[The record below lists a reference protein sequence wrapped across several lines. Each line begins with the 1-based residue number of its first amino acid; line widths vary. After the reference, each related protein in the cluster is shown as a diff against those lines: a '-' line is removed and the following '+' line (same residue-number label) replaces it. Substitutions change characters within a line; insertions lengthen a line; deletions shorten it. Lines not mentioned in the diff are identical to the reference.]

1 MLMPKRPNLGKYQPR
16 CGADIVG
23 NRESVKQLRT
33 WLSGWLG
40 KSHGRCGADSVSYIL
55 NKLVAYFDNRIFRR
69 GSSSATDLNTTAST
83 SDTGSEWGSGSDD
96 GQEPDVERTTA
107 LINGEPFAYHY
118 QRYVT
123 VMIRS
128 LHMMS

>member
-1 MLMPKRPNLGKYQPR
+1 ME
-16 CGADIVG
+16 GAEQTRSLIFLT
-23 NRESVKQLRT
+23 N
-33 WLSGWLG
+33 WLP
-40 KSHGRCGADSVSYIL
+40 IL
-55 NKLVAYFDNRIFRR
+55 IFRR

-107 LINGEPFAYHY
+107 LINGELFAYHY
-118 QRYVT
+118 QRHVT

-128 LHMMS
+128 LHMMP

>member
-1 MLMPKRPNLGKYQPR
+1 MWGGHCGEPR
-16 CGADIVG
+16 ECETTEDLA
-23 NRESVKQLRT
+23 LRLA
-33 WLSGWLG
+33 WKVSWKVRSRLSLLY
-40 KSHGRCGADSVSYIL
+40 SYIL
-55 NKLVAYFDNRIFRR
+55 NKLVPFFDNRIFRR

-118 QRYVT
+118 QRHVT
-123 VMIRS
+123 VIMRS
-128 LHMMS
+128 LHMMP